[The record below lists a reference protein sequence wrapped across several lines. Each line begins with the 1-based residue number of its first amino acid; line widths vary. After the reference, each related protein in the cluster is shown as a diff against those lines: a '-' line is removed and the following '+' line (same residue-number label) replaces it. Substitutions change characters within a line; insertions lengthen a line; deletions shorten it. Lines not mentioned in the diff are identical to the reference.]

1 MLRFSMAE
9 RFTLIVQPQI
19 RYRQICMKKKQRT
32 QAERSAGTREALIAA
47 GRSLF
52 AARGYGDVGTEE
64 VVKASGLSRG
74 ALYHHFTDKSEL
86 FAAVYEAVEA
96 DVIKRIASTIAN
108 ADQSDPIALL
118 CLGASSWLDACG
130 EPEIHQIALLDAPA
144 VLGLSRW
151 REISTRYG
159 IGLAEGL
166 LARAIEV
173 GRIPHQPIT
182 PLAHILLG
190 ALREGALYL
199 AGATDPIKARREVG
213 AVIDEMIR
221 SLA

>member
-1 MLRFSMAE
+1 MH
-9 RFTLIVQPQI
+9 
-19 RYRQICMKKKQRT
+19 KKQRT
-32 QAERSAGTREALIAA
+32 QVERSAGTREALTAA

-64 VVKASGLSRG
+64 VVKAAGLSRG

-96 DVIKRIASTIAN
+96 DVIKRIAATVAD
-108 ADQSDPIALL
+108 ADQSDPIVLL

-130 EPEIHQIALLDAPA
+130 EPEVRQIALLDAPA

-166 LARAIEV
+166 LSRAIEV

-199 AGATDPIKARREVG
+199 TGATNRTQARQEVG
-213 AVIDEMIR
+213 VVIDRMIQ
-221 SLA
+221 SLAPGLPCT